1 MFFNEQLGPLIDSDL
16 KRKVPV
22 FSDAECRE
30 MFARMDKDANDKI
43 SKPELAQFMIRFINN
58 RESFKASNEYMV
70 KMKELKSY
78 IDQ

>member
-1 MFFNEQLGPLIDSDL
+1 
-16 KRKVPV
+16 
-22 FSDAECRE
+22 